1 MSDGEDVASVKR
13 EAKAQI
19 LDMLQTLAQVK
30 VTEKE
35 RNKEKE
41 KGKRKWQWLEV
52 GEGIQPMTWQMASH
66 VLTKKKH
73 NGIWSPLAYL
83 GQKLLATH
91 SGILWLF
98 HGLPLSLSMFSQ

>member
-41 KGKRKWQWLEV
+41 KGKRK
-52 GEGIQPMTWQMASH
+52 
-66 VLTKKKH
+66 
-73 NGIWSPLAYL
+73 
-83 GQKLLATH
+83 
-91 SGILWLF
+91 
-98 HGLPLSLSMFSQ
+98 